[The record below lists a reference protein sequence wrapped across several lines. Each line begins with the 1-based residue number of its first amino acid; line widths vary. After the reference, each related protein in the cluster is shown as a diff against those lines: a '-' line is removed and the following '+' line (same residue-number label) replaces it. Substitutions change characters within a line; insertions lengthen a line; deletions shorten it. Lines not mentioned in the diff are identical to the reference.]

1 MNDEDNREILHID
14 MNAFYCACHAAK
26 DPNRYKGVPTA
37 VAGNPETR
45 HGVIVTASY
54 EARARGVKA
63 TMLVMQAQR
72 LCPELIII
80 ALDFDLYRAYSRRV
94 MQLVMQYTPQVE
106 VASIDECF
114 ADVTFSTAFGDAVTI
129 AKLLQARILTEI
141 GLPASIGVANNKFLA
156 KMASDMKKPLGIT
169 TIYTKDVPTMLW
181 PMNISDMFGVGTK
194 SSERLKRLGMSTIGD
209 LAHADAQKLFRVFGR
224 HALDL
229 IAHANGYDDAPVR
242 HERAQAKS
250 VGHSVTLAKDEQ
262 EQSPLL
268 VVLMNLCDQVGRRLR
283 KKNLLGK
290 TVTLTLRYADRKTV
304 TRAFTMP
311 GPSDITEDF
320 YACARQLIKTHWTG
334 QPIRLLGVSVSNLL
348 AHEQQLSNA
357 TQLSLFDEEIHVEPQ
372 DDMRRHLTQ
381 VIDQLRDRFGEDAVL
396 KGRMLMPSTSA
407 TLRNHRV
414 RGTSLQ
420 KDE

>member
-1 MNDEDNREILHID
+1 MNDAENRQILHID
-14 MNAFYCACHAAK
+14 MNAFYSACHAAK
-26 DPNRYKGVPTA
+26 DPKRYKGVPTA

-80 ALDFDLYRAYSRRV
+80 APDFDLYRAYSRRV
-94 MQLVMQYTPQVE
+94 MQLVTEYTPQVE
-106 VASIDECF
+106 VASIDECY
-114 ADVTFSTAFGDAVTI
+114 ADVTLSTAFGDAQTI

-141 GLPASIGVANNKFLA
+141 GLPCSIGVANNKFLA
-156 KMASDMKKPLGIT
+156 KMASDRKKPLGIT
-169 TIYTKDVPTMLW
+169 VIFTKDVPTMLW
-181 PMNISDMFGVGTK
+181 PMNISDMFGVGLK
-194 SSERLKRLGMSTIGD
+194 SSERFKRLGIVTIGD
-209 LAHADAQKLFRVFGR
+209 LAHADEQVLYRVFGR

-229 IAHANGYDDAPVR
+229 IAHANGYDNAPVL

-250 VGHSVTLAKDEQ
+250 VGHSVTLARDEQ
-262 EQSPLL
+262 ENSRLL

-283 KKNLLGK
+283 KKKLLGK
-290 TVTLTLRYADRKTV
+290 TVTITLRYANRKTI

-311 GPSDITEDF
+311 KPSDITEDF
-320 YACARQLIKTHWTG
+320 YACAKELVKTHWTG

-348 AHEQQLSNA
+348 TQEQQLVDA
-357 TQLSLFDEEIHVEPQ
+357 TQLSLFDEQEDRASQ
-372 DDMRRHLTQ
+372 NDTRRHLTQ
-381 VIDQLRDRFGEDAVL
+381 VVDQLRDRFGEDAVL

-407 TLRNHRV
+407 TLRDHRA